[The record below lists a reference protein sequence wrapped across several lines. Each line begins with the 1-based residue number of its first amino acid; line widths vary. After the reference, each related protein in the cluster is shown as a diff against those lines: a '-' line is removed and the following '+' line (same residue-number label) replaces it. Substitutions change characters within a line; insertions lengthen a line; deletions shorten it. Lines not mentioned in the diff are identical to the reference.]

1 MNMPG
6 HYAGDRTTGFASPAA
21 DSIEGPIDLSE
32 ILSLRKPSRYPVR
45 VQGLNFVSRG
55 VLSGDILIADTAGDP
70 VSGALVIACA
80 GGQILLAELQN
91 RNGHWFL
98 VSGNDA
104 QQPLRVDPM
113 RDVEIW
119 GRVTGL
125 VRTEV

>member
-1 MNMPG
+1 MARP
-6 HYAGDRTTGFASPAA
+6 YAGDTTTGFASPAA

-45 VQGLNFVSRG
+45 VQGLSFVSRG

-70 VSGALVIACA
+70 VSGSLVIACA
-80 GGQILLAELQN
+80 GGQIILAELQN
-91 RNGHWFL
+91 RNGKWFL

-104 QQPLRVDPM
+104 QQPLQVDPM

-119 GRVTGL
+119 GNVTGL